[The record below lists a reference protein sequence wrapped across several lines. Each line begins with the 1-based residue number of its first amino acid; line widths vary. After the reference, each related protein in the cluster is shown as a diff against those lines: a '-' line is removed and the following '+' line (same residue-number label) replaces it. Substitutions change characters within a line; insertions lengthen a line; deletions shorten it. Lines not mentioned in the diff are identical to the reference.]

1 MTSRIRTITRITIA
15 AVIPPCGGGPYNPS
29 YDAIKMQVY
38 WGAHV
43 EIYFLFFSSFGPFLP
58 FSKVLLTPSSSLKN
72 VRLSE
77 VQHKE

>member
-43 EIYFLFFSSFGPFLP
+43 EI
-58 FSKVLLTPSSSLKN
+58 
-72 VRLSE
+72 
-77 VQHKE
+77 